1 MASKPT
7 ATSSNSS
14 SSSPAN
20 PSPSGVTPRGVG
32 YQTAD
37 QAQLPSSSSLPA
49 VSVSSSSS
57 RASPSPS
64 GVTPRGVGTPVSC
77 REQLPSS
84 SSLPAVREAANL
96 VPRKELTDADLPEAL
111 RAVLPYGGKV
121 ELGEIRRRMESI
133 DERWSLMFAT
143 TRQRSGEKGLLQY
156 FQWLRRNEILADVE
170 FRLQH
175 EEPQGWFV
183 MRNLRDKIQDYLAKC
198 LPPSPLPL
206 SEAPSTSAAP
216 EVLATLSP
224 ALSLSQSPQPE
235 VPVPPGVTPRRAGHS
250 HESTS
255 SKASSLPPSSSATP
269 QVPVPPGVTPRRAG
283 HSPESTLSEASSSL
297 PSSSAT
303 PQVPVPPGVTPRRAG
318 HSPES
323 TLSEASSLL
332 PSSSAT
338 PQVPVPPG
346 VTPRRAGHLLESTS
360 STQEAV
366 SLSKAPSS
374 ARMVMPQVPALENF
388 TRTAPRMLGFAKNS
402 CIKIIGAHFVEDINA
417 RPPAVKPLDL
427 TNKSE
432 YYRYGQGRHV
442 DHWSLPFRPPIE
454 VHTESWREIENRVPK
469 DLLQEADPGRDWK
482 DIDELLFRFG
492 RVPAAWKFGPH
503 GNHRDLG
510 SRRSTLADI
519 EALTKGL
526 HFDDLNRA
534 AFPGRL
540 HRLSRTMSGGKASQI
555 NLRIGRVVSG
565 PGWVFADLLKE
576 NRSIVFAAPPARGK
590 TTLLRDICRLL
601 HDLGYQRKLVL
612 IDRSDELGG
621 SSDDPHACLGKD
633 VQVKRMEGRK
643 PDEIIREA
651 IRNLSP
657 DVLIIDEIGSK
668 VEAEAL
674 RAAKQ
679 AGVTVIA
686 TCHGDLPQFVRN
698 RALSDLA
705 GRITVSILGDTMAGS
720 AGAAFRKV
728 KEEREEPPVFDT
740 LVEVEAINQW
750 AIYHHLE
757 SVIDTLLAKGEKL
770 VEIRRITADG
780 TLVTWLENRNL
791 DQSSGV
797 MARTGAAAAEGQE
810 RDMNNL
816 WILEQAAIARK
827 HYEEEAK
834 EEARKREEKAR
845 EEERMRKGKAPMRK

>member
-235 VPVPPGVTPRRAGHS
+235 VPVPPG
-250 HESTS
+250 
-255 SKASSLPPSSSATP
+255 
-269 QVPVPPGVTPRRAG
+269 
-283 HSPESTLSEASSSL
+283 
-297 PSSSAT
+297 
-303 PQVPVPPGVTPRRAG
+303 
-318 HSPES
+318 
-323 TLSEASSLL
+323 
-332 PSSSAT
+332 
-338 PQVPVPPG
+338 
-346 VTPRRAGHLLESTS
+346 STS